1 MARSFI
7 AATAVGVSAS
17 KGGPPISVGF
27 GSKVISRQSSK
38 VVSIAFFPQ
47 VDGFTP
53 HTEIF
58 YSPQSPENALGR
70 PFSGVVATCL
80 KSRTGYHPFPQ
91 VDGFT
96 PHTTGIYSPSLAT
109 TLVATFWL
117 PTGYQRK
124 STFWGVNLD
133 VAVRT
138 DTIWTREH
146 HLEKWEL

>member
-70 PFSGVVATCL
+70 PFSEVVATCL
-80 KSRTGYHPFPQ
+80 KSRTGYHPFSQ
-91 VDGFT
+91 VRAFT
-96 PHTTGIYSPSLAT
+96 PHTLGIYSPSLAT

-117 PTGYQRK
+117 PTGYHPEAR
-124 STFWGVNLD
+124 FRGINPDEAARVN
-133 VAVRT
+133 T
-138 DTIWTREH
+138 SWTRKH
-146 HLEKWEL
+146 RLEMW